1 MKKDK
6 NLLPTNAVLA
16 VVKSKLPNAKTHP
29 HLKTVREAFVI
40 NDKYSVLIAYTG
52 KITHL
57 RVRRLDNKAI
67 PNYKIFQ
74 QIKNRLLGE
83 NVIAVQVFP
92 KVQDYID
99 NTNTYHLFTW
109 AGIDVPNLKEM
120 YEYAGF

>member
-1 MKKDK
+1 MKKGK
-6 NLLPTNAVLA
+6 KLTASEPMV
-16 VVKSKLPNAKTHP
+16 VVKSKLPNVKTHP
-29 HLKTVREAFVI
+29 HLETVHEAFVI
-40 NDKYSVLIAYTG
+40 NNMYSVLIAYTG

-83 NVIAVQVFP
+83 NVVAVQVFP
-92 KVQDYID
+92 KVKDYID

-109 AGIDVPNLKEM
+109 ARINVPNLKQM
-120 YEYAGF
+120 YEYQITN